1 MNKTLLALLLAT
13 STSLCAAQAGGPL
26 SGLSV
31 SGKVAGSVPPQARVA
46 GFVLDGSGNPFSEL
60 VSVPVNGDG
69 RFSLELPSVLPP
81 QKALSALRSDSIFWP
96 GLLEP
101 VNVSGQVSAADL
113 RFYIYADSN
122 GNGRR
127 DSGESLQEA
136 VPFVG
141 RSVLVVSF
149 ASGAA
154 RVTAARGFQA
164 DLKAGWNGLLI
175 EVGRTVKVTVGN
187 SLSGVVLN
195 TQR

>member
-13 STSLCAAQAGGPL
+13 ATSSSAAQSGSSL

-31 SGKVAGSVPPQARVA
+31 SGTVAGSVPSQARVA
-46 GFVLDGSGNPFSEL
+46 GFVLDGSGTPFSEL
-60 VSVPVNGDG
+60 VSVPVNGG
-69 RFSLELPSVLPP
+69 KFSLDLPSVLPP

-101 VNVSGQVSAADL
+101 VHVSGQVSAADL
-113 RFYIYADSN
+113 RFYLYADSN

-127 DSGESLQEA
+127 DPGEPLQEA

-154 RVTAARGFQA
+154 QVTAARGFQA

-187 SLSGVVLN
+187 SVSGVVLN

>member
-26 SGLSV
+26 GGLSV
-31 SGKVAGSVPPQARVA
+31 SGRVAGSVPPQARVA
-46 GFVLDGSGNPFSEL
+46 GFVLDGSGTPFSEL
-60 VSVPVNGDG
+60 VSVPVNDG
-69 RFSLELPSVLPP
+69 KFSLDLPSVLPP
-81 QKALSALRSDSIFWP
+81 QKALSALRGDSIFWP

-101 VNVSGQVSAADL
+101 VNVNGQVSAADL

-127 DSGESLQEA
+127 DAGDTLQEA

-154 RVTAARGFQA
+154 QVKAPRGFQA

-175 EVGRTVKVTVGN
+175 DVGRTVKVTVGN
-187 SLSGVVLN
+187 SVKDVVLN